1 MNPNDQK
8 ILLMLCPFWM
18 PLIPPVG
25 LACLKAYLQEHGYQV
40 EAVDLNTDES
50 LRLHY
55 DNYMKVLQ
63 EGVPKDRQG
72 NFHSIAQDVLRNH
85 LMAHLNAVDPEL
97 YGQLVQDLVYKT
109 FYTEFD
115 RERVDRLSGH
125 GENFFGR
132 LEQVVRDIIRR
143 QKPSILGLSVYSG
156 TLPAS
161 LFTGKLAKEI
171 DPNLKIVVGGGVF
184 ADQLAIDTPN
194 YHSFLTYGEEWL
206 DAVVIGEG
214 EQLFL
219 RFCNGELP
227 SDRKVFSIADLGEKR
242 LDIKSAPLP
251 DFSNFDCNRYS
262 TMSSYTSRSCPFQCS
277 FCSET
282 LQWGKYRKK
291 TGRQIVSELRQ
302 LYRQHQFQL
311 FYMCDSLLNP
321 VMDDVAVAMGE
332 EEIPIYWDGCLRAD
346 RHVCDQKNAMRWRRG
361 GYYRARMG
369 MESGSER
376 VLDIMGKRITVQQI
390 REALVSLASA
400 GIKTSTLWLIGHP
413 GETEEDFLQTLDLI
427 AECKDFIY
435 DAEGT
440 PFWYFLSQQPGSAD
454 WNRNNPHRLLYP
466 DWASDMLVVQTWILD
481 AEPPREIIYQRL
493 NRFVRH
499 LDKLGIP
506 NPYSLKDV
514 FRADT
519 RWQGL
524 HKNAVPPLIDFS
536 NKERPIV
543 ECLDIKDLVVMGPPP
558 EEDGDFDF

>member
-1 MNPNDQK
+1 MNRSDQK
-8 ILLMLCPFWM
+8 ILLLLCPFWM

-25 LACLKAYLQEHGYQV
+25 LACLKAYLRENGYPV
-40 EAVDLNTDES
+40 EALDLNTDES

-55 DNYMKVLQ
+55 DNYMKVLL
-63 EGVPKDRQG
+63 EGVPKGKQG

-97 YGQLVQDLVYKT
+97 YRRLVKDLVFKT

-115 RERVDRLSGH
+115 LNQIDRLSGFATQ
-125 GENFFGR
+125 FFMQ
-132 LEQVVRDIIRR
+132 LEEVVKRVIERE
-143 QKPSILGLSVYSG
+143 KPTILGLSMYSG

-194 YHSFLTYGEEWL
+194 YHSFLNYSDEWL
-206 DAVVIGEG
+206 DAVIIGEG

-219 RFCNGELP
+219 RFCDGELP
-227 SDRKVFSIADLGEKR
+227 ADRNVFTIADLGER
-242 LDIKSAPLP
+242 SLDLKDAPLP
-251 DFSNFDCNRYS
+251 DFSGFACDRYS

-282 LQWGKYRKK
+282 IQWGKYRKK
-291 TGRQIVSELRQ
+291 SGRHIVGELRQ
-302 LYRQHQFQL
+302 LSRRQRFQL

-321 VMDDVAVAMGE
+321 VMDEVATAMME

-346 RHVCDQKNAMRWRRG
+346 RHVCDRENTMRWRRG
-361 GYYRARMG
+361 GYYRARLG
-369 MESGSER
+369 MESGSQR

-390 REALVSLASA
+390 KDALVSLASA

-413 GETEEDFLQTLDLI
+413 GETEEDFLQTLDVI
-427 AECKDFIY
+427 EECKDFIY

-440 PFWYFLSQQPGSAD
+440 PFWYFLSQQPGSAE
-454 WNRNNPHRLLYP
+454 WNKNNPHRLLYP
-466 DWASDMLVVQTWILD
+466 EWASDMLVVQTWYLD
-481 AEPPREIIYQRL
+481 TQPQREIIYQRL
-493 NRFVRH
+493 NRFVQH
-499 LDKLGIP
+499 LEKLGIP

-514 FRADT
+514 FRADE

-524 HKNAVPPLIDFS
+524 HKNAVPPLMEFS
-536 NKERPIV
+536 KKGQPII
-543 ECLDIKDLVVMGPPP
+543 ECRAVQDLAVMAPLPD
-558 EEDGDFDF
+558 EDGDFEF